1 MGSTDRGVSYSRFE
15 LGTTRSSTGFYLWTR
30 QRVNI
35 YGDKGNRGSGLGRKI
50 LQGQENKPRDEDR
63 VDGSDTGTG
72 SKGKLD
78 WIGNR

>member
-1 MGSTDRGVSYSRFE
+1 M
-15 LGTTRSSTGFYLWTR
+15 
-30 QRVNI
+30 NI

-50 LQGQENKPRDEDR
+50 LQGQENKLRDEDR